1 MRTNNSIQFQNKCV
15 STNLCQISLR
25 GILLRRK
32 GRAHTLAMA
41 EAHNRRKIPVELES
55 FAHIDPSKTSLN
67 VELISLQDISL
78 EDVIL
83 GVLNESAVDLNSRTN
98 KRKDKGFA
106 IEWLFSVTLGY
117 AGNHL
122 QLYTDCL
129 VWLKEYF
136 PNCPVVHAVIHY
148 DENEPHMHVIMVPL
162 EGNRLPASKVLS
174 FKGGYRSRINSL
186 YAAVGEKH
194 GLVSRAPLRGAT
206 KKAAADAIIL
216 ACNRRGIP
224 AFLMNIWTPLKTCI
238 LNNPDDFL
246 VPFGISIEQLV
257 SANSREISSEGV
269 HHE

>member
-1 MRTNNSIQFQNKCV
+1 MTTNNSIQFHNKSA
-15 STNLCQISLR
+15 STNQYQISLR

-32 GRAHTLAMA
+32 GKANTLAMA

-67 VELISLQDISL
+67 VELVSLQDLSL

-83 GVLNESAVDLNSRTN
+83 GVLHENVVDLNSRTN

-117 AGNHL
+117 AANHL

-129 VWLKEYF
+129 IWLKGYF

-186 YAAVGEKH
+186 YAAVGSKY
-194 GLVSRAPLRGAT
+194 GLVNRVSLRGAL
-206 KKAAADAIIL
+206 KKAAADSIIL

-224 AFLMNIWTPLKTCI
+224 SLLKNIWPPLKTCI
-238 LNNPDDFL
+238 LNNPEDFL
-246 VPFGISIEQLV
+246 DPLGISIEQLV
-257 SANSREISSEGV
+257 SANSQEISSEGK